1 MAHGQGGAEIRV
13 DQSPTLTCNHEAPIL
28 VQAYRTTGNS
38 GCYATGDKVDTLGTA
53 TDPNH
58 HVLLAPPP
66 YAFQPRIARNGRGDM
81 GELVNALTAQAGETG
96 KGDAAPCVAY
106 AVGEAVAF
114 TQNCRDEVR
123 LINGDGQIAG
133 ALAAQ
138 GGSHQ
143 TNYVAVMPFDTT
155 QVTSPSN
162 YSSPEYGDPCHPLA
176 AGAHPPAVCVTGD
189 VTHCLKA
196 EGFDAS
202 EDGTGR
208 GQPIVCGFQS
218 SQSGVRLNP
227 TAGTL
232 DANYGS
238 RRHNGALVEMAVRRL
253 MPVECERLQGFPT
266 VVELDVEQM
275 TRDEVIIAALLNK
288 DIIVDTVKGIV
299 YGTRG
304 PGGMLLAQP
313 RELGCV
319 HPSGYIVINLTANSV
334 KKQVRVHRVIWMSV
348 FGLIPEGF
356 VPDHI
361 NNDKSDNR
369 LDNLQ
374 LLTGAD
380 NSKKAHAE
388 GRIDYDA
395 SGATT
400 LTVEV
405 RRQLYHDYMRGGGS
419 YRDMAAKYGISKSR
433 IGQIVQEYGWTEVPN
448 AKGKLAADGPR
459 YKQCGNSMAVPCMRW
474 IGERID
480 RALNVT
486 RHNGGPPLD
495 DDFDSLLCDA
505 DDFDG
510 LLL

>member
-208 GQPIVCGFQS
+208 GQPIVCG
-218 SQSGVRLNP
+218 
-227 TAGTL
+227 
-232 DANYGS
+232 
-238 RRHNGALVEMAVRRL
+238 
-253 MPVECERLQGFPT
+253 
-266 VVELDVEQM
+266 
-275 TRDEVIIAALLNK
+275 
-288 DIIVDTVKGIV
+288 
-299 YGTRG
+299 
-304 PGGMLLAQP
+304 
-313 RELGCV
+313 
-319 HPSGYIVINLTANSV
+319 
-334 KKQVRVHRVIWMSV
+334 
-348 FGLIPEGF
+348 
-356 VPDHI
+356 
-361 NNDKSDNR
+361 
-369 LDNLQ
+369 
-374 LLTGAD
+374 
-380 NSKKAHAE
+380 
-388 GRIDYDA
+388 
-395 SGATT
+395 
-400 LTVEV
+400 
-405 RRQLYHDYMRGGGS
+405 
-419 YRDMAAKYGISKSR
+419 
-433 IGQIVQEYGWTEVPN
+433 
-448 AKGKLAADGPR
+448 
-459 YKQCGNSMAVPCMRW
+459 
-474 IGERID
+474 
-480 RALNVT
+480 
-486 RHNGGPPLD
+486 
-495 DDFDSLLCDA
+495 
-505 DDFDG
+505 
-510 LLL
+510 